1 MVIGS
6 CICFIFHIQEFS
18 ILVGMMGF
26 ICDMVERNMQTWI
39 KIDYMSRPGY
49 N

>member
-1 MVIGS
+1 MDIGS
-6 CICFIFHIQEFS
+6 YICFIFHIREFS
-18 ILVGMMGF
+18 ILAGMMGF

-39 KIDYMSRPGY
+39 KTVYMNRPVY